1 MAINDKSINLFLPA
15 IKNVRKPNQLNYEI
29 SEKNKYKMNIKINV
43 NKRQNTHSALLKNKV
58 QANQLSATSKIKYPF
73 TPKIKIVEMD
83 VS

>member
-43 NKRQNTHSALLKNKV
+43 NKR
-58 QANQLSATSKIKYPF
+58 
-73 TPKIKIVEMD
+73 
-83 VS
+83 